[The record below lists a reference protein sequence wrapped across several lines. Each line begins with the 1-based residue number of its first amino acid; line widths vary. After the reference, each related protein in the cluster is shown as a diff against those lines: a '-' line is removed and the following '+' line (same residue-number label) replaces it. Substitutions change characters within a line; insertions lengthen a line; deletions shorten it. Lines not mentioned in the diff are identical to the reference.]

1 MTVKYIFSQKQINC
15 IALLLIGIMMI
26 FVLSSGWSI
35 KQSVRKEQGSESVQ
49 LKFQRSSQTLSDTSD
64 YLTDEVRKF
73 VVTGELKYMKNYWQ
87 EVREKKT
94 RESAIASFQSSD
106 IPSRELQLLKTA
118 KNNSDLLIM
127 TEIRA
132 MKLAGICSECGG

>member
-1 MTVKYIFSQKQINC
+1 
-15 IALLLIGIMMI
+15 
-26 FVLSSGWSI
+26 
-35 KQSVRKEQGSESVQ
+35 
-49 LKFQRSSQTLSDTSD
+49 
-64 YLTDEVRKF
+64 
-73 VVTGELKYMKNYWQ
+73 MKNYWQ

-132 MKLAGICSECGG
+132 MKLAAVSHNIQKNRLDPSVREYVLNVAGGLQNWFSEMSMNLKNR